1 MRISDLRLTKFGI
14 VLVADAALLLVVWL
28 VLLFIGVGSTSGPVH
43 LLLVAAVVFTVIAF
57 ATRRS
62 KSRIRFLPANKTVFI
77 AEAEVR
83 RCSACRQ
90 ELKAGQLKARCSVT
104 PSHEVHLVCSEQL
117 LRGKCP
123 HCGAA
128 LRRERMQDPG

>member
-14 VLVADAALLLVVWL
+14 VLLADAALLAVVWL
-28 VLLFIGVGSTSGPVH
+28 VLLLSGVGSGLVH
-43 LLLVAAVVFTVIAF
+43 LLLVAAVVFTVVAF
-57 ATRRS
+57 ATRRA
-62 KSRIRFLPANKTVFI
+62 KARIRFLPNNKTVFI

-90 ELKAGQLKARCSVT
+90 ELKPGQLKARCSIT
-104 PSHEVHLVCSEQL
+104 PTHEVHLICSEQL

-123 HCGAA
+123 YCGGA
-128 LRRERMQDPG
+128 LRRERLQDAG